1 MTLSPLHERPPQ
13 RSSGPPDVHE
23 QCLLRPRSTYGL
35 SVLVL
40 AVLIA
45 VSGCVLVSREGARS
59 AGSPSFTG
67 EAGPQGGAPRASDSA
82 KPRDSGLVKPY
93 IPEDRARQA
102 KARTEIRDEDKVEAT
117 PDITTDAV
125 PSADTVAYAQP
136 ADESER
142 LPKWEEDQKV
152 RVAALDK
159 ASGYPNVKKIKIC
172 YAVQD
177 DEWWVILYNDI
188 GKAIDL
194 KQFVWNRKTEALEP
208 HLVIEQISK
217 SRLESHLTKTIPGRG
232 CEILDPPS
240 PSRR

>member
-1 MTLSPLHERPPQ
+1 MS
-13 RSSGPPDVHE
+13 RSDFACRILP
-23 QCLLRPRSTYGL
+23 
-35 SVLVL
+35 LVL

-45 VSGCVLVSREGARS
+45 LSGCVLVSREGTRS
-59 AGSPSFTG
+59 VESPSFNG
-67 EAGPQGGAPRASDSA
+67 EARPQRGAPRASDST
-82 KPRDSGLVKPY
+82 KPQGTGLVKPY
-93 IPEDRARQA
+93 IPEDRARQEKA
-102 KARTEIRDEDKVEAT
+102 KTEIRAEDKAQAT
-117 PDITTDAV
+117 PDVTTDAV

-136 ADESER
+136 ADEPER

-152 RVAALDK
+152 RVAALDQ

-240 PSRR
+240 PRRR